1 MGTESGEGDVGTAQ
15 HCHGPGKQKRTT
27 VSPGERRDFGW
38 IANYRWTVPTDS
50 DDWTPDAADWLSEG
64 VQAGSVQSGGSGT
77 DDTALA
83 GGSPGVAS
91 GSGTVSGGRPPGV
104 FDDPLN
110 EAVPPTA
117 TSPKPARTASV
128 PPSAAASPDVSASAK
143 PAKRPPGKGRASRRA
158 RGAHQAS
165 RRPRKRQ
172 RMRILPRSVLGISL
186 LILAAGLGAA
196 VSGTVLFM
204 RYEYRRDVSDA
215 NIKGFDKR
223 VKLSTDAVIAEG
235 QNAQARIQNEL
246 EPLLKQAATGDTL
259 IRILNQTKASIM
271 TVQTFSEAGVPV
283 VGTAFVAAS
292 DAEKSFLI
300 TSYSVVKASVVRPGP
315 AITVRIDGTDRP
327 ATLWTWQ
334 EDRDL
339 ALLIVNKG
347 GLLKL
352 DWADPKDTRLG
363 SQVFA
368 VSALGTDGGAVTSGF
383 VADVSSSGIQHYAPI
398 GTAFQGGPIV
408 NDRGRVVAVGSQNY
422 APLGFTSTGVWFA
435 PAIRSACEQLLK
447 CPSGLVTGAGTRR

>member
-1 MGTESGEGDVGTAQ
+1 M
-15 HCHGPGKQKRTT
+15 
-27 VSPGERRDFGW
+27 
-38 IANYRWTVPTDS
+38 PTDS
-50 DDWTPDAADWLSEG
+50 DAWTPDAADWLSEG
-64 VQAGSVQSGGSGT
+64 VQAGSVQSGGSGA
-77 DDTALA
+77 DDTGLA
-83 GGSPGVAS
+83 GGRPGVAL
-91 GSGTVSGGRPPGV
+91 GSGEVSGGPPRGM
-104 FDDPLN
+104 FDDPVD
-110 EAVPPTA
+110 EPVPPTA
-117 TSPKPARTASV
+117 TSPKPAPTASV
-128 PPSAAASPDVSASAK
+128 SPSAAASPDGRANAK
-143 PAKRPPGKGRASRRA
+143 PGKRQSTKGRAA
-158 RGAHQAS
+158 RQARQAS
-165 RRPRKRQ
+165 LRRRKRR

-186 LILAAGLGAA
+186 LILATGLGAA

-204 RYEYRRDVSDA
+204 RYEYRRDISDA

-235 QNAQARIQNEL
+235 QNAQVRIQNEL

-271 TVQTFSEAGVPV
+271 TVRTFSEAGVPV

-315 AITVRIDGTDRP
+315 AITVRVDGTDRP

-334 EDRDL
+334 EERDL

-347 GLLKL
+347 GLSKL

>member
-1 MGTESGEGDVGTAQ
+1 MGTAQ

-27 VSPGERRDFGW
+27 VSPGERRDFDW

-64 VQAGSVQSGGSGT
+64 VQAGSVQSGGSGA
-77 DDTALA
+77 DDTGLA
-83 GGSPGVAS
+83 GGRPGVAL
-91 GSGTVSGGRPPGV
+91 GSGAVSGGPPPGV
-104 FDDPLN
+104 FDDPVN
-110 EAVPPTA
+110 EPVPPTA
-117 TSPKPARTASV
+117 TSPSPAPTASV
-128 PPSAAASPDVSASAK
+128 PPSAAASPDGRASAK
-143 PAKRPPGKGRASRRA
+143 PDKRPPGKGRASRRA
-158 RGAHQAS
+158 RGARGARGAHQAS
-165 RRPRKRQ
+165 RRPHKRQ

-271 TVQTFSEAGVPV
+271 TVRTFSEAGVPV

-292 DAEKSFLI
+292 
-300 TSYSVVKASVVRPGP
+300 
-315 AITVRIDGTDRP
+315 
-327 ATLWTWQ
+327 
-334 EDRDL
+334 
-339 ALLIVNKG
+339 
-347 GLLKL
+347 
-352 DWADPKDTRLG
+352 
-363 SQVFA
+363 
-368 VSALGTDGGAVTSGF
+368 
-383 VADVSSSGIQHYAPI
+383 
-398 GTAFQGGPIV
+398 
-408 NDRGRVVAVGSQNY
+408 
-422 APLGFTSTGVWFA
+422 
-435 PAIRSACEQLLK
+435 
-447 CPSGLVTGAGTRR
+447 